1 MVKVKEN
8 YEDYIARLE
17 EITEKLE
24 KGDLTLEDSLRI
36 FEEGINLVKKCSKIL
51 NEAEG
56 KIKVL
61 SENLEGEFVFKDFDG
76 GQEIEGI

>member
-1 MVKVKEN
+1 VKVKEN